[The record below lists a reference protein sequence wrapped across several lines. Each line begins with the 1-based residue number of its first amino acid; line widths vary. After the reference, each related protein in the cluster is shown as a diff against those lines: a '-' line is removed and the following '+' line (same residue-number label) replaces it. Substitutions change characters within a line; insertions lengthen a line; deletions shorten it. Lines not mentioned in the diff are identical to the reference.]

1 MPRPRPFLAAIAS
14 LAFAVACSPPSGPEP
29 AASAPAAATTT
40 LRIGLSAELGALDP
54 NAFTGNFLMLD
65 AIYEPLVTYGQD
77 GKLEPG
83 LAESWTVEEGGEQ
96 VTFNLRDGV
105 KFTDGTPFDA
115 AAVKW
120 NFDRWVGN
128 ERFSFFRAS
137 QVIEKVEAPDP
148 DTVRL
153 TLSEPYEPLLQ
164 EMSIVRPVRLLSPKS
179 AAADG
184 KFQNPVGTGAWK
196 LVSNAATGATLERND
211 EYWGTK
217 PQLTKLEF
225 KVIPDSQARIDALT
239 NGELDLLGGS
249 YLSPITP
256 VEAQSLNGRD
266 DVNLLTGAPDVS
278 TMLGFNSDGP
288 AGDKAVREAVIKA
301 IDTASLAK
309 ALLAGQAEPA
319 KRVFPPGVP
328 DSGTDLPLGFDAA
341 GAAST
346 LEAAGYKL
354 DGETRAKDGKPL
366 SLRLL
371 IPSTPAEGQL
381 DPRAMASAI
390 ASELQKIG
398 VGVEITPVDA
408 AVYYDERAEGKYDI
422 TFFETLGAPYDPS
435 SSIVSLFTDEA
446 RAPLWTTPAIE
457 GLVDKALFA
466 PDPAARGLAYQALY
480 DAVAADAG
488 FVPLVYRP
496 RLWAVR
502 GEVRGFDV
510 PTTDV
515 DLELTGVTI
524 G

>member
-1 MPRPRPFLAAIAS
+1 MPRPQSLLAVLAAAIVFGA
-14 LAFAVACSPPSGPEP
+14 ACSPPSAPAP
-29 AASAPAAATTT
+29 AASGLAASTT
-40 LRIGLSAELGALDP
+40 LRIGLSGESGALDP
-54 NAFTGNFLMLD
+54 HAFTGNFLMLD
-65 AIYEPLVTYGQD
+65 AIYEPLVTYGPD

-83 LAESWTVEEGGEQ
+83 LAESWTVAGDGKQ
-96 VTFNLRDGV
+96 VTFDLRDGV
-105 KFTDGTPFDA
+105 RFTDGAPVDA
-115 AAVKW
+115 TAVKW

-128 ERFSFFRAS
+128 ERFSFFRSS
-137 QVIEKVEAPDP
+137 QVITSVEAPDP

-184 KFQNPVGTGAWK
+184 KFQKPVGTGAWK
-196 LVSNAATGATLERND
+196 LVSNAATGAVLERND
-211 EYWGTK
+211 DYWGTK
-217 PQLTKLEF
+217 PSLTKLEF
-225 KVIPDSQARIDALT
+225 KVIPDSQARIDALS
-239 NGELDLLGGS
+239 NGELDLVGGA
-249 YLSPITP
+249 YLAPISPM
-256 VEAQSLNGRD
+256 EAQSLNGRE
-266 DVNLLTGAPDVS
+266 DVTLLTGEPDVS
-278 TMLGFNSDGP
+278 TMLGFNPDGP

-301 IDTASLAK
+301 VDTAALAK

-319 KRVFPPGVP
+319 KRVFPPDVP
-328 DSGTDLPLGFDAA
+328 DSGTDLQLGFDQA
-341 GAAST
+341 GAVAV
-346 LEAAGYKL
+346 LEAAGYEL

-381 DPRAMASAI
+381 DPRAMAAAI
-390 ASELQKIG
+390 ADALKK
-398 VGVEITPVDA
+398 VGIAVEITPVDA
-408 AVYYDERAEGKYDI
+408 AVYYDERAEGAYDI

-446 RAPLWTTPAIE
+446 RAPLWATPAIE
-457 GLVDKALFA
+457 DLVDKALFA
-466 PDPAARGLAYQALY
+466 RDSAARGPAYQALY

-502 GEVRGFDV
+502 SNVTGFAV
-510 PTTDV
+510 PATDV
-515 DLELTGVTI
+515 DLELAGVTI